1 MTLLKIPGVFSGMA
15 SRYELFGLMVRK
27 DPDLGN
33 VSWHRVS
40 FLRRQLVTLLKIPG
54 VCLGTTSRFGL
65 FGLMVREDPDLGNFS
80 QMTKCFILTH
90 EFSVCIVSP
99 LFIQVTS
106 KDASVSNI
114 FCGFKMSPVT

>member
-15 SRYELFGLMVRK
+15 SRYELFGLMVRG
-27 DPDLGN
+27 DPDLGS
-33 VSWHRVS
+33 VSGIVS
-40 FLRRQLVTLLKIPG
+40 SSFSRRQVVTLLKIPG

-106 KDASVSNI
+106 K
-114 FCGFKMSPVT
+114 TLQY